1 MFKNVLV
8 GADDSATALRAVGA
22 AVEVAEKLGAKLH
35 IVTAYLPETV
45 LASHLLSGAAYGL
58 PTFPNLDDAAED
70 HSGDTAEALLARLGQ
85 LAKSANVEAEFHA
98 VTGPP
103 AEAIVQAASRLGADL
118 IIVGNK
124 GMRGAKR
131 VLGSIPNS
139 IAHHAQ
145 CSVLIVDTTEAD

>member
-22 AVEVAEKLGAKLH
+22 AVEVAAKFGAKLH
-35 IVTAYLPETV
+35 IATAYLPETV
-45 LASHLLSGAAYGL
+45 RATHLLAGASYGL
-58 PTFPNLDDAAED
+58 PVYPNLNDAAED
-70 HSGDTAEALLARLGQ
+70 HSGDTAKALLARLGQ
-85 LAKSANVEAEFHA
+85 LAKEANVEAEFHA

-103 AEAIVQAASRLGADL
+103 AEAIVQAANRLGADL
-118 IIVGNK
+118 VIVGNK

-131 VLGSIPNS
+131 VLGSVPNS

-145 CSVLIVDTTEAD
+145 CSVLIVDTTTAD

>member
-22 AVEVAEKLGAKLH
+22 AVEVAGKFGAKLH
-35 IVTAYLPETV
+35 VVTAYRPETV
-45 LASHLLSGAAYGL
+45 LATHLLAVAPYG
-58 PTFPNLDDAAED
+58 PMFPDLGDAAED
-70 HSGDTAEALLARLGQ
+70 HSGDTAKALLARLGR
-85 LAKSANVEAEFHA
+85 LAKRANVDAEFHA

-103 AEAIVQAASRLGADL
+103 AEAIVQAASQLGADL

-145 CSVLIVDTTEAD
+145 CSVLIVDTTKAD